1 MINTAEVIRETPQS
15 PLDWYCANC
24 LRDHAS
30 LNEHGRC
37 PQCNSNAVRQFPIKS
52 TLEKE
57 NQ

>member
-37 PQCNSNAVRQFPIKS
+37 PLCDSNAVRLFAIKPKP
-52 TLEKE
+52 TKE